1 MLLAFAT
8 LGAGMV
14 SAEDC
19 NEQTV
24 DLEELGILELSMSE
38 DGVVEALIVKEA
50 FFAFMNADE
59 ADLPAI
65 ESVAMSVSLGENGE
79 LVLSDFDINAG
90 ENQPDEVA
98 ITLRLS
104 DESVSYTHLRA
115 HET

>member
-50 FFAFMNADE
+50 FLICFIVPCSGATMEYSTKRIKGMQRSSFKSWA
-59 ADLPAI
+59 
-65 ESVAMSVSLGENGE
+65 
-79 LVLSDFDINAG
+79 
-90 ENQPDEVA
+90 
-98 ITLRLS
+98 
-104 DESVSYTHLRA
+104 
-115 HET
+115 